1 MDKDDRQN
9 TPTGYAVDQVEF
21 AADDLGH
28 DAVNAAASGTK
39 LAIKQ
44 GRNLFQRQREKRA
57 SEGGRE
63 HTTPA
68 EQAPASEPVDL
79 GRQIP
84 WQGGDSPP
92 VNRFPQHGN
101 TFPQNTTAKC
111 PDADPVSTVER
122 GRDYARKQT
131 AKRMER
137 TRQIQN
143 RMGQSGGP
151 RQIDAGSAA
160 TAHRQTESAINM
172 TKQPAQP
179 MRRAR
184 ERNPRTTQRPP
195 SRTPSGRSKTRGIPS
210 RPLRTQSKPLSKP
223 QIRQRWQGRKQRK
236 PPPGPRKQQPT
247 PLALRQRPPLS
258 PQKALPP
265 QRRRRLRL

>member
-1 MDKDDRQN
+1 M
-9 TPTGYAVDQVEF
+9 
-21 AADDLGH
+21 
-28 DAVNAAASGTK
+28 
-39 LAIKQ
+39 
-44 GRNLFQRQREKRA
+44 
-57 SEGGRE
+57 
-63 HTTPA
+63 
-68 EQAPASEPVDL
+68 

-151 RQIDAGSAA
+151 RQIDAGSAT

-179 MRRAR
+179 MRRAAKETENNAKTAIKNAQR
-184 ERNPRTTQRPP
+184 TVKNARHTVKTAPRA
-195 SRTPSGRSKTRGIPS
+195 I
-210 RPLRTQSKPLSKP
+210 KPLPKP
-223 QIRQRWQGRKQRK
+223 QIRQRRQGRKQCK

>member
-1 MDKDDRQN
+1 M
-9 TPTGYAVDQVEF
+9 
-21 AADDLGH
+21 
-28 DAVNAAASGTK
+28 
-39 LAIKQ
+39 
-44 GRNLFQRQREKRA
+44 FQRQREKRA
-57 SEGGRE
+57 SEGGAE

-84 WQGGDSPP
+84 WQDGDSPP

-101 TFPQNTTAKC
+101 TFPQNTTVKC

-151 RQIDAGSAA
+151 RQIDAGSAT

-184 ERNPRTTQRPP
+184 ERNREQRKDRHQERPADGQKRAAYRQDR
-195 SRTPSGRSKTRGIPS
+195 SARNQNHCQNHKSGSSGRTENSASHR
-210 RPLRTQSKPLSKP
+210 
-223 QIRQRWQGRKQRK
+223 QGRESNSPRSSHCGKDHRCRRK
-236 PPPGPRKQQPT
+236 KHCR
-247 PLALRQRPPLS
+247 
-258 PQKALPP
+258 P

>member
-1 MDKDDRQN
+1 MNDRQN

-28 DAVNAAASGTK
+28 DAANAAVSGTK
-39 LAIKQ
+39 LAIKR
-44 GRNLFQRQREKRA
+44 GRDLFQRQREKRA
-57 SEGGRE
+57 SEGGQE
-63 HTTPA
+63 HTAPA

-92 VNRFPQHGN
+92 VNWLPRYEDTVPKD
-101 TFPQNTTAKC
+101 TIVKC

-122 GRDYARKQT
+122 GRDYARKQA

-143 RMGQSGGP
+143 RMGQ
-151 RQIDAGSAA
+151 
-160 TAHRQTESAINM
+160 
-172 TKQPAQP
+172 
-179 MRRAR
+179 
-184 ERNPRTTQRPP
+184 
-195 SRTPSGRSKTRGIPS
+195 SKTRGIPS
-210 RPLRTQSKPLSKP
+210 RPLRTQSKPLPKP